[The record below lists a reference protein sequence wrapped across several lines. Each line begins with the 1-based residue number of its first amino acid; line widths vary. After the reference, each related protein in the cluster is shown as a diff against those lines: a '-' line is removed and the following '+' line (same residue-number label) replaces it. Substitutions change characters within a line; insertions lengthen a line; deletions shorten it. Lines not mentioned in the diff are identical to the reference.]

1 MNFKKLGNTDLKVST
16 ICLGTMTWGEQNNQK
31 EAFEQMDYAISQGIN
46 FFDTAEMYAVPS
58 TEKTFGKTETI
69 IGNWFKE
76 RNNRKKVILAT
87 KISGPGLSWIRGG
100 GLQYTKENIS
110 SALLGSLERL
120 QTDYIDLYQLHWP
133 ERNTN
138 YFGKL
143 GYKHKTEEREWNDFE
158 SILRTLKQFVDE
170 GKIRYIGLS
179 NESAWGLSKF
189 LELSRSQ
196 NLPRV
201 MSVQNPYNLLNR
213 TYEVGLAEIS
223 IREQS
228 GLLAYS
234 PLASG
239 VLSGKYRNNQKPKGS
254 RLQLFGYYFRR
265 GRGARGGAR
274 KRDYSSRYQADQY
287 HGGGIRRQRERG
299 DSLSS
304 YDDRLPRLCHGFR
317 PCETGRGRFLD
328 HPGELCDGDARVHGS
343 GAGSRENRRSGRSY
357 RRVRPGGH
365 SLRNVYGTRSVSSS
379 QYLRPFQDDRGRR
392 ASEPQKALPP
402 ARSGFRDDR
411 TQVHRKGSCLL
422 YTSPSPRDRG

>member
-1 MNFKKLGNTDLKVST
+1 MNFGKLGNTDLKVST

-31 EAFEQMDYAISQGIN
+31 EAFEQMDYAMNQGIN

-58 TEKTFGKTETI
+58 TEKTFGKTEII

-87 KISGPGLSWIRGG
+87 KVSGPGLSWIRGG
-100 GLQYTKENIS
+100 DLQYTKENIS

-143 GYKHKTEEREWNDFE
+143 GYKHQAEEKEWNDFE
-158 SILRTLKQFVDE
+158 SILRILKQFVDE
-170 GKIRYIGLS
+170 GKIRYMGLS
-179 NESAWGLSKF
+179 NESAWGLSRF
-189 LELSRSQ
+189 LELSKSQ
-196 NLPRV
+196 DLPRV

-213 TYEVGLAEIS
+213 TYEIGLAEIS

-254 RLQLFGYYFRR
+254 RLQLFGDYFPRYA
-265 GRGARGGAR
+265 GKSSNLAVEEYFKIAKKHKISLAQLSLAFVSQQSFVTSNIIGATTMKQLEENIGSTDI
-274 KRDYSSRYQADQY
+274 K
-287 HGGGIRRQRERG
+287 
-299 DSLSS
+299 LSS
-304 YDDRLPRLCHGFR
+304 EIIDEINL
-317 PCETGRGRFLD
+317 
-328 HPGELCDGDARVHGS
+328 VHKNNS
-343 GAGSRENRRSGRSY
+343 N
-357 RRVRPGGH
+357 
-365 SLRNVYGTRSVSSS
+365 
-379 QYLRPFQDDRGRR
+379 
-392 ASEPQKALPP
+392 P
-402 ARSGFRDDR
+402 A
-411 TQVHRKGSCLL
+411 
-422 YTSPSPRDRG
+422 P

>member
-1 MNFKKLGNTDLKVST
+1 MNFRKLGNTDLKVST

-189 LELSRSQ
+189 LELSESQ

-254 RLQLFGYYFRR
+254 RLQLFGDYFPRYA
-265 GRGARGGAR
+265 GKSSNLAVEEYFKVAKKHKISLAQLSLAFVNQQSFVTSNIIGATTMKQLEENIGSTNI
-274 KRDYSSRYQADQY
+274 K
-287 HGGGIRRQRERG
+287 
-299 DSLSS
+299 LSS
-304 YDDRLPRLCHGFR
+304 EIIDEINSIHKNN
-317 PCETGRGRFLD
+317 
-328 HPGELCDGDARVHGS
+328 S
-343 GAGSRENRRSGRSY
+343 N
-357 RRVRPGGH
+357 
-365 SLRNVYGTRSVSSS
+365 
-379 QYLRPFQDDRGRR
+379 
-392 ASEPQKALPP
+392 P
-402 ARSGFRDDR
+402 A
-411 TQVHRKGSCLL
+411 
-422 YTSPSPRDRG
+422 P

>member
-1 MNFKKLGNTDLKVST
+1 MNFRKLGNTDLKVST

-143 GYKHKTEEREWNDFE
+143 GYKHKTEEREWNDCE

-254 RLQLFGYYFRR
+254 RLQLFGDYFPRYA
-265 GRGARGGAR
+265 GKSSNLAVEEYFKVAKKYKISLAQLSLAFVNQQSFVTSNIIGATTMKQLEENIGSINI
-274 KRDYSSRYQADQY
+274 K
-287 HGGGIRRQRERG
+287 
-299 DSLSS
+299 LSS
-304 YDDRLPRLCHGFR
+304 EIID
-317 PCETGRGRFLD
+317 EINS
-328 HPGELCDGDARVHGS
+328 VHKNNS
-343 GAGSRENRRSGRSY
+343 N
-357 RRVRPGGH
+357 
-365 SLRNVYGTRSVSSS
+365 
-379 QYLRPFQDDRGRR
+379 
-392 ASEPQKALPP
+392 P
-402 ARSGFRDDR
+402 A
-411 TQVHRKGSCLL
+411 
-422 YTSPSPRDRG
+422 P

>member
-31 EAFEQMDYAISQGIN
+31 EAFEQMDYAMNQGIN

-58 TEKTFGKTETI
+58 TEKTFGKTEII

-87 KISGPGLSWIRGG
+87 KVSGPGLSWIRGG
-100 GLQYTKENIS
+100 DLQYTKENIS

-143 GYKHKTEEREWNDFE
+143 GYKHQTEEKKWNDFE
-158 SILRTLKQFVDE
+158 SILRTLKKFVDE

-189 LELSRSQ
+189 LELSKSQ
-196 NLPRV
+196 NLPRI

-213 TYEVGLAEIS
+213 TYEIGLAEIS

-254 RLQLFGYYFRR
+254 RLQLFGDYFPRYA
-265 GRGARGGAR
+265 GKSSNLAVEEYFKIAKKHKISLAQLSLAFVSQQSFVTSNIIGATTMKQLEENIGSANI
-274 KRDYSSRYQADQY
+274 K
-287 HGGGIRRQRERG
+287 
-299 DSLSS
+299 LSS
-304 YDDRLPRLCHGFR
+304 EIID
-317 PCETGRGRFLD
+317 EINS
-328 HPGELCDGDARVHGS
+328 VHKNNS
-343 GAGSRENRRSGRSY
+343 N
-357 RRVRPGGH
+357 
-365 SLRNVYGTRSVSSS
+365 
-379 QYLRPFQDDRGRR
+379 
-392 ASEPQKALPP
+392 P
-402 ARSGFRDDR
+402 A
-411 TQVHRKGSCLL
+411 
-422 YTSPSPRDRG
+422 P

>member
-1 MNFKKLGNTDLKVST
+1 MNFRKLGNTDLKVST

-143 GYKHKTEEREWNDFE
+143 GYKHKTEEREWNDCE

-254 RLQLFGYYFRR
+254 RLQLFGDYFPRYA
-265 GRGARGGAR
+265 GKSSNLAVEEYFKVAKKHKISLAQLSLAFVNQQSFVTSNIIGATTMKQLEENIGSINI
-274 KRDYSSRYQADQY
+274 K
-287 HGGGIRRQRERG
+287 
-299 DSLSS
+299 LSTEIIDEINS
-304 YDDRLPRLCHGFR
+304 
-317 PCETGRGRFLD
+317 
-328 HPGELCDGDARVHGS
+328 VHKNNS
-343 GAGSRENRRSGRSY
+343 N
-357 RRVRPGGH
+357 
-365 SLRNVYGTRSVSSS
+365 
-379 QYLRPFQDDRGRR
+379 
-392 ASEPQKALPP
+392 P
-402 ARSGFRDDR
+402 A
-411 TQVHRKGSCLL
+411 
-422 YTSPSPRDRG
+422 P

>member
-1 MNFKKLGNTDLKVST
+1 MNFRKLGNTDLKVST

-31 EAFEQMDYAISQGIN
+31 EAFEQMDYATRQGIN

-87 KISGPGLSWIRGG
+87 KVSGPGLSWIRGG
-100 GLQYTKENIS
+100 GLQYTKKNIS

-189 LELSRSQ
+189 LELSKSQ
-196 NLPRV
+196 DLPRV

-254 RLQLFGYYFRR
+254 RLQLFGDYFPRYAEKSSNLAVEEYFKIAKKHKISLAQLSLAFVSQQSFVTSNII
-265 GRGARGGAR
+265 GATTMKQLEENIGSINI
-274 KRDYSSRYQADQY
+274 K
-287 HGGGIRRQRERG
+287 
-299 DSLSS
+299 LSTEIIDEINS
-304 YDDRLPRLCHGFR
+304 
-317 PCETGRGRFLD
+317 
-328 HPGELCDGDARVHGS
+328 VHKNNS
-343 GAGSRENRRSGRSY
+343 N
-357 RRVRPGGH
+357 
-365 SLRNVYGTRSVSSS
+365 
-379 QYLRPFQDDRGRR
+379 
-392 ASEPQKALPP
+392 P
-402 ARSGFRDDR
+402 A
-411 TQVHRKGSCLL
+411 
-422 YTSPSPRDRG
+422 P